1 MKTLTKNYFY
11 NLMYQVLSL
20 IIPLITAPY
29 ISRVL
34 AADTIGQYSFA
45 QSIVSYFVL
54 FASIGT
60 GMYGQRYIA
69 ELTARHENTRKAFW
83 EITILRGTGIGL
95 AILLYCTTILRY
107 MDARLIYAVA
117 GIEILAAFFD
127 ISWFYQG
134 TEQFQKLSVFNGL
147 CRIVATVC
155 IFVFVR
161 TKDDLVIYM
170 ACNGLAILAS
180 NLIQCIE
187 VHKYMSG
194 AAPHSELHP
203 FRHVL
208 PSLRLFVAQ
217 LAMQLYTVLDKTMI
231 GIITESDYENGY
243 YEQSQKIIKMLVALV
258 TSLGAVM
265 ASRIAILWHGDDKQN
280 KQQIC
285 DLILFSFRVVFA
297 VGLPIMLGVMLIADR
312 IVPIYYGAGYDPV
325 CNMLKWLSIIVP
337 TIGVS
342 NIIGMQLLV
351 PSKRERMLTQSVVCG
366 SAINI
371 IANLALIP
379 QNGAMG
385 AVYASVLSELIV
397 ALVQLFMVRKELPI
411 RQIFQI
417 FCRYFGYSLLMLFV
431 GLLLLHTLGE
441 GVLPLL
447 ITVVGCIFVYILC
460 LFTTHDP
467 ILSLIFS
474 KEDSYVK

>member
-20 IIPLITAPY
+20 IIPLITTPY

-69 ELTARHENTRKAFW
+69 ELTAQHGNTRKAFW

-107 MDARLIYAVA
+107 ADARLIYAVA

-134 TEQFQKLSVFNGL
+134 AEQFQKLSVFNGL

-161 TKDDLVIYM
+161 TKDDLVVYM

-180 NLIQCIE
+180 NLIQCIK

-217 LAMQLYTVLDKTMI
+217 LAIQLYTVLDKTMI
-231 GIITESDYENGY
+231 GLITKSNYENGY
-243 YEQSQKIIKMLVALV
+243 YEQCQKIIRMLEAII
-258 TSLGAVM
+258 TSLGTVM
-265 ASRIAILWHGDDKQN
+265 ASRITILWNGDQDNN
-280 KQQIC
+280 KEQIHN
-285 DLILFSFRVVFA
+285 LLFFSFRVVFA
-297 VGLPIMLGVMLIADR
+297 IGLPIMMGVILIADR
-312 IVPIYYGAGYDPV
+312 IVPIYYGPGYEPV
-325 CNMLKWLSIIVP
+325 CDMLKWLSVIVP

-342 NIIGMQLLV
+342 NIIGYQLLV
-351 PSKRERMLTQSVVCG
+351 PSKRERLMTISVICG
-366 SAINI
+366 SIVNI
-371 IANLALIP
+371 ITNLLLIP
-379 QNGAMG
+379 EYGAMG
-385 AVYASVLSELIV
+385 AIYASVLAEMIV
-397 ALVQLFMVRKELPI
+397 SSVQLFMVRKELRFRLI
-411 RQIFQI
+411 LRI
-417 FCRYFGYSLLMLFV
+417 FCRYFGYSVVMLLI
-431 GLLLLHTLGE
+431 GALLLHLLGD
-441 GVLPLL
+441 GVFALL
-447 ITVVGCIFVYILC
+447 ITITACVLVYALC
-460 LFTTHDP
+460 LIIMHDP
-467 ILSLIFS
+467 ILSFIFS
-474 KEDSYVK
+474 KEDTHAK

>member
-69 ELTARHENTRKAFW
+69 ELTAHHGNTRKAFW

-95 AILLYCTTILRY
+95 AILLYCGTILRY
-107 MDARLIYAVA
+107 TDSRLIYAVA
-117 GIEILAAFFD
+117 GIEILAALFD

-134 TEQFQKLSVFNGL
+134 TEQFQKLSVFNGF
-147 CRIVATVC
+147 CRIIATVC

-161 TKDDLVIYM
+161 AKDDLVIYM

-187 VHKYMSG
+187 VHRYMSG
-194 AAPHSELHP
+194 DAPRSEIHP
-203 FRHVL
+203 FRHIL

-217 LAMQLYTVLDKTMI
+217 LAIQLYTVLDKTMI
-231 GIITESDYENGY
+231 GLITKSNYENGY
-243 YEQSQKIIKMLVALV
+243 YEQCQKIIRMLEAII
-258 TSLGAVM
+258 TSLGTVM
-265 ASRIAILWHGDDKQN
+265 ASRITILWHGDQDKN
-280 KQQIC
+280 KEQIHN
-285 DLILFSFRVVFA
+285 LLLFSFRVVFA
-297 VGLPIMLGVMLIADR
+297 IGLPIMMGVILIADR
-312 IVPIYYGAGYDPV
+312 IVPIYYGPGYEPV
-325 CNMLKWLSIIVP
+325 CNMLKWLSVIVP

-342 NIIGMQLLV
+342 NVIGYQLLI
-351 PSKRERMLTQSVVCG
+351 PSKRERLMTISVVCG
-366 SAINI
+366 SIVNI
-371 IANLALIP
+371 ITNLILIP
-379 QNGAMG
+379 RFGAMG
-385 AVYASVLSELIV
+385 AIYASVLSEIIV
-397 ALVQLFMVRKELPI
+397 SSVQLFMVRKELHFRPI
-411 RQIFQI
+411 LRIF
-417 FCRYFGYSLLMLFV
+417 FHYFGYSVVMLLIG
-431 GLLLLHTLGE
+431 GLLLHLLGD
-441 GVLPLL
+441 GVLALL
-447 ITVVGCIFVYILC
+447 IAIIACVLVYALC
-460 LFTTHDP
+460 LIIMHDP
-467 ILSLIFS
+467 ILSFIFS
-474 KEDSYVK
+474 KEDSYAK

>member
-20 IIPLITAPY
+20 IIPLITTPY

-45 QSIVSYFVL
+45 QSIVSYFIL

-107 MDARLIYAVA
+107 TDARLIYAVA

-134 TEQFQKLSVFNGL
+134 TEQFQKLSVFNGF

-161 TKDDLVIYM
+161 TKADLVIYM

-194 AAPHSELHP
+194 VAPHSELHP

-217 LAMQLYTVLDKTMI
+217 LAIQLYTVLDKTMI
-231 GIITESDYENGY
+231 GLITKSNFENGY
-243 YEQSQKIIKMLVALV
+243 YEQCQKIIRMLEAII
-258 TSLGAVM
+258 TSLGTVM
-265 ASRIAILWHGDDKQN
+265 ASRITILWHGDHEQN
-280 KQQIC
+280 KEQINR
-285 DLILFSFRVVFA
+285 LLLFSFRVVFA
-297 VGLPIMLGVMLIADR
+297 LGLPIMFGVILVADL
-312 IVPIYYGAGYDPV
+312 IVPIYYGPGYEPV
-325 CNMLKWLSIIVP
+325 CDMLKWLSVIVP

-342 NIIGMQLLV
+342 NIIGYQLLV
-351 PSKRERMLTQSVVCG
+351 PSKRERLMTLSVICG
-366 SAINI
+366 SIVNI
-371 IANLALIP
+371 ITNLLLIP
-379 QNGAMG
+379 EYGAMG
-385 AVYASVLSELIV
+385 AIYASVLSEIIV
-397 ALVQLFMVRKELPI
+397 SSVQLFMVRKELHFSPI
-411 RQIFQI
+411 LRI
-417 FCRYFGYSLLMLFV
+417 FCRYFGYSVIMLLIGV
-431 GLLLLHTLGE
+431 LLLHLLGD
-441 GVLPLL
+441 GVFALL
-447 ITVVGCIFVYILC
+447 ITIIACVLVYALC
-460 LFTTHDP
+460 LIIMHDP
-467 ILSLIFS
+467 ILSFIFS
-474 KEDSYVK
+474 KEDAHAK

>member
-69 ELTARHENTRKAFW
+69 ELTARHGNTRKAFW

-107 MDARLIYAVA
+107 TDARLIYAVA

-134 TEQFQKLSVFNGL
+134 TEQFQKLAVFNGL

-170 ACNGLAILAS
+170 TCNGLAILAS

-217 LAMQLYTVLDKTMI
+217 LAIQLYTVLDKTMI
-231 GIITESDYENGY
+231 GLITKSNYENGY
-243 YEQSQKIIKMLVALV
+243 YEQCQKIIRMLEAII
-258 TSLGAVM
+258 TSLGTVM
-265 ASRIAILWHGDDKQN
+265 ASRITILWNGDQN
-280 KQQIC
+280 NNKEQIHN
-285 DLILFSFRVVFA
+285 LLLFSFRVVFA
-297 VGLPIMLGVMLIADR
+297 IGLPIMMGVILIADR
-312 IVPIYYGAGYDPV
+312 IVPIYYGPGYEPV
-325 CNMLKWLSIIVP
+325 CDMLKWLSVIVP

-342 NIIGMQLLV
+342 NIIGYQLLV
-351 PSKRERMLTQSVVCG
+351 PSKRERLMTISVICG
-366 SAINI
+366 SIVNI
-371 IANLALIP
+371 ITNLLLIP
-379 QNGAMG
+379 EYGAMG
-385 AVYASVLSELIV
+385 AIYASVLSEIIV
-397 ALVQLFMVRKELPI
+397 SSVQLFMVREELHFRPI
-411 RQIFQI
+411 LRIF
-417 FCRYFGYSLLMLFV
+417 FRYFGYSVVMLLI
-431 GLLLLHTLGE
+431 GAILLHLLGD
-441 GVLPLL
+441 GVFALL
-447 ITVVGCIFVYILC
+447 VTIIACVLVYALC
-460 LFTTHDP
+460 LIIMHDP
-467 ILSLIFS
+467 ILSFIFS
-474 KEDSYVK
+474 KEDTHAK